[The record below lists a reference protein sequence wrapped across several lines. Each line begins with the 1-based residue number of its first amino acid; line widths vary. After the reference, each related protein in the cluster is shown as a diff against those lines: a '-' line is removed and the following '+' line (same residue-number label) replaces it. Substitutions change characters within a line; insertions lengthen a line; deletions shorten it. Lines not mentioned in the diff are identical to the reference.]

1 MNVKVGL
8 IGVFDMLKFKN
19 LRKNRAEMIASA
31 EAKPL
36 PGTYRVNELAKRLHP
51 AAQYLKIAEIVQET
65 HDAKSFVLVPDE
77 EAGTRELA
85 PFKAGSYINVRT
97 TLAGSVARRTYSLSS
112 SPKEALEGKY
122 RITVKLKEGG
132 FLSAW
137 LHNEAKVGDKLT
149 ATEPGGHVT
158 HSGIRDCKKVVALA
172 GGSGITPFMSMAKAI
187 DEGTEDFEMTLL
199 YGARTEADHVFR
211 SDFDAIAAR
220 CPKVKVVYVLSEEQK
235 EGFEAGFITAE
246 LIKKYA
252 GAEQF
257 SIYAVGPGAMCDFL
271 DRELPKLGL
280 AQKFIRMERT
290 EDVCDAGE
298 VKDYTLTVHYRD
310 ELHTIPARS
319 DETVLTAFERAGLA
333 VNNKCRVGYC
343 GFCRSRLVKGEY
355 HANRYEQLRIADKQ
369 FHYFHPCCSY
379 PMSDME
385 IEVYSR

>member
-199 YGARTEADHVFR
+199 YGARTEADLVFR
-211 SDFDAIAAR
+211 ADFDAIAAR

-343 GFCRSRLVKGEY
+343 DFCRSRLVKGEY

>member
-51 AAQYLKIAEIVQET
+51 AAQYLKIAKIVQET

-199 YGARTEADHVFR
+199 YGARTEADLVFR
-211 SDFDAIAAR
+211 ADFDAIAAR

-355 HANRYEQLRIADKQ
+355 HANRYERLRIADKQ

>member
-8 IGVFDMLKFKN
+8 IGVFDMLKFNN

-199 YGARTEADHVFR
+199 YGARTEADLVFR
-211 SDFDAIAAR
+211 ADFDAIAAR

>member
-199 YGARTEADHVFR
+199 YGARTEADLVFR
-211 SDFDAIAAR
+211 ADFDAIAAR

-310 ELHTIPARS
+310 ELHTIPASS

>member
-199 YGARTEADHVFR
+199 YGARTEADLVFR

-271 DRELPKLGL
+271 DHELPKLGL

-298 VKDYTLTVHYRD
+298 VKDYTLTVRYRD

>member
-51 AAQYLKIAEIVQET
+51 TAQYLKIAEIVQET

-172 GGSGITPFMSMAKAI
+172 GGSGITPFMSMAKTI

-199 YGARTEADHVFR
+199 YGARTEADLVFR
-211 SDFDAIAAR
+211 ADFDAIAAR

>member
-187 DEGTEDFEMTLL
+187 DEGTEGFEMTLL
-199 YGARTEADHVFR
+199 YGARTEADLVFR
-211 SDFDAIAAR
+211 ADFDAIAAR

-355 HANRYEQLRIADKQ
+355 HANRYERLRIADKQ

>member
-51 AAQYLKIAEIVQET
+51 TAQYLKIAEIVQET
-65 HDAKSFVLVPDE
+65 HDAKSFVLVPDKE
-77 EAGTRELA
+77 KGTTALA

-97 TLAGSVARRTYSLSS
+97 MLAGSVARRTYSLSS

-199 YGARTEADHVFR
+199 YGARTEADLVFR
-211 SDFDAIAAR
+211 ADFDAIAAR

>member
-51 AAQYLKIAEIVQET
+51 AAQYLKVAEIVQET

-187 DEGTEDFEMTLL
+187 DEGTEGFEMTLL
-199 YGARTEADHVFR
+199 YGARTEADLVFR
-211 SDFDAIAAR
+211 ANFDAIAAR

>member
-51 AAQYLKIAEIVQET
+51 TAQYLKIAEIVQET

-199 YGARTEADHVFR
+199 YGARTEADLVFR

>member
-51 AAQYLKIAEIVQET
+51 AAQYLKVAEIVQET

-85 PFKAGSYINVRT
+85 PFKAGSYINVRP
-97 TLAGSVARRTYSLSS
+97 TLAGAVARRTYSLSS

-199 YGARTEADHVFR
+199 YGARTEADLVFR
-211 SDFDAIAAR
+211 ADFDAIAAR

>member
-51 AAQYLKIAEIVQET
+51 TAQHLKIAEIIDET
-65 HDAKSFVLVPDE
+65 HDAKSFVLVPDKE
-77 EAGTRELA
+77 KGTTALA

-97 TLAGSVARRTYSLSS
+97 MLAGSVARRTYSLSS

-137 LHNEAKVGDKLT
+137 LHNEAKVGDTLT
-149 ATEPGGHVT
+149 ATDPGGHIT
-158 HSGIRDCKKVVALA
+158 YSRIRDCRRVVALA

-187 DEGTEDFEMTLL
+187 EEGSEDFELILL
-199 YGARTEADHVFR
+199 YGARTEADLVFKA
-211 SDFDAIAAR
+211 DFDAIAKATG
-220 CPKVKVVYVLSEEQK
+220 KVKPVYVLSDEEK
-235 EGFEAGFITAE
+235 AGYEHGFITAE

-252 GAEQF
+252 GTEPF
-257 SIYAVGPGAMCDFL
+257 SIYVVGPGAMCDFL
-271 DRELPKLGL
+271 DKELPKLGL

-290 EDVCDAGE
+290 EDGGVRFLPEVLAAGGRFSVYAVDQTGRMRVAE
-298 VKDYTLTVHYRD
+298 VRLPKPR
-310 ELHTIPARS
+310 PAPEQPVTQAQ
-319 DETVLTAFERAGLA
+319 DKPDTAPAAPGAFG
-333 VNNKCRVGYC
+333 
-343 GFCRSRLVKGEY
+343 
-355 HANRYEQLRIADKQ
+355 Q
-369 FHYFHPCCSY
+369 
-379 PMSDME
+379 
-385 IEVYSR
+385 

>member
-112 SPKEALEGKY
+112 RPKEALEGKY

-199 YGARTEADHVFR
+199 YGARTEADLVFR
-211 SDFDAIAAR
+211 ADFDAIAAR

>member
-36 PGTYRVNELAKRLHP
+36 PGTYRVNELSKRLHP

-158 HSGIRDCKKVVALA
+158 HSGIRDCKMVVALA

-199 YGARTEADHVFR
+199 YGARTEADLVFR
-211 SDFDAIAAR
+211 ADFDAIAAR

>member
-1 MNVKVGL
+1 MNVKVGF

-199 YGARTEADHVFR
+199 YGARTEADLVFR
-211 SDFDAIAAR
+211 ADFDAIAAR

>member
-51 AAQYLKIAEIVQET
+51 AAQYLKVAEIVQET
-65 HDAKSFVLVPDE
+65 HDAKSFVLVPDV

-199 YGARTEADHVFR
+199 YGARTEADLVFR
-211 SDFDAIAAR
+211 ADFDAIAAR